1 MDRQEPVQVSFQLP
15 PGSLEGFSRLVEQL
29 RLLAAQLG
37 SGSKA
42 PPTASSVQE
51 GMENPAFDWQR
62 YYELGQGAPPPERV
76 QAPSGDEA
84 LAPPEPAEIDLPH
97 ESGGE
102 APSGNTGGPGCPGWR
117 RQPRGGGAPG
127 PRTPGEAYPGRPPG
141 TAPCGDAPDGRA
153 GGTDGAREQH
163 PRGGSCLDGDG
174 AAGTWPCRRPRRGTV
189 RCGIAGEGGLFHGSR
204 PGGYPEPVGR
214 HHGGAGGG
222 RARPPDGRGGIPG
235 LPAGW
240 AAV

>member
-102 APSGNTGGPGCPGWR
+102 APSGNTEEH
-117 RQPRGGGAPG
+117 
-127 PRTPGEAYPGRPPG
+127 TPMAQ
-141 TAPCGDAPDGRA
+141 TAPWR
-153 GGTDGAREQH
+153 
-163 PRGGSCLDGDG
+163 
-174 AAGTWPCRRPRRGTV
+174 RRPRP
-189 RCGIAGEGGLFHGSR
+189 AHSR
-204 PGGYPEPVGR
+204 RSLSRTPTR
-214 HHGGAGGG
+214 HSPL
-222 RARPPDGRGGIPG
+222 RRRP
-235 LPAGW
+235 
-240 AAV
+240 